1 MAAARNMMVA
11 MIMVAGGVLA
21 SCGDPPPKEP
31 VKPSESAPT
40 PPAKP
45 VDTKPTETKPTD
57 SKPAEAKPSDTK
69 PTEPKPTTETPK
81 DRFNTPANLTLPIEK
96 VTISGNEFKLE
107 VANTEE
113 TRYKGLS
120 GRASIPADGGML
132 FVFPARGVQTH
143 GFVMRDCPVPI
154 DIIYLDA
161 SGRIVAMHKMVPE
174 PPRTE
179 KEKVLTRDPRY
190 PEWTASNTAY
200 ETRLRQYSSGFP
212 SQYVIELAGNTL
224 DSLNLKAGQ
233 KIELAFDRLKKAA
246 K

>member
-31 VKPSESAPT
+31 VKPQTTT
-40 PPAKP
+40 PPAPPVDTKP
-45 VDTKPTETKPTD
+45 SDTKPTETKPVD
-57 SKPAEAKPSDTK
+57 AKPAET
-69 PTEPKPTTETPK
+69 KPTTEAPK
-81 DRFNTPANLTLPIEK
+81 DRFNTPANPTLPIEK
-96 VTISGNEFKLE
+96 VTISGKEFKLE

-132 FVFPARGVQTH
+132 FVFPPRGVQTH
-143 GFVMRDCPVPI
+143 GFVMRDCPAPI

-174 PPRTE
+174 PPRTDA
-179 KEKVLTRDPRY
+179 EKVLTQLPRY
-190 PEWTASNTAY
+190 PAWSASNEAY
-200 ETRLRQYSSGFP
+200 EKRLRQYSSGFP